1 MAFRILSEKEL
12 ALLSDK
18 ERQIYETEYKDH
30 CERKAFIERLEYL
43 EGVEFPKV
51 KPKKPTIK
59 RIKSPDISRISPEQF
74 TVKQPDIF
82 RDGKRFSA
90 TAGKKP
96 PVRKIGDV
104 KTASLPTVC
113 VPRSESSV
121 SVAEYKLKPL
131 AAFDMSSVKKPD
143 SAVKVKDT
151 GFSISALPEIGIAS
165 ATAAVEM
172 HEYSVKNAE
181 GVTVCDTSS
190 FKAVNVPDAKV
201 ELLAGN
207 VVPAAPVAAGECSV
221 SDYKCTDI
229 PDVKIAEAS
238 VSEKQAGVQFK
249 AEVPGAFV
257 AKAEISEVKPA
268 GDFKAELPGR
278 IVTKTDVPEIKPVG
292 DFRAELPGGIVT
304 KTDVPEVKP
313 VGDFRAELPGGI
325 VTKTDVP
332 EVKPV
337 VDFKAELPGRIVAK
351 TDVPEVKP
359 VGGFKAELPSGITV
373 KTDVPEVKPVGGF
386 KAQIPGKFV
395 AEVPDLDIEFNLK
408 QPEKAALKPVQPE
421 IPVVNC
427 RVSEYTPEPVKEIAV
442 PVIGELPTL
451 NADTDIKTAQPFVA
465 KPVNINV
472 NLDVKANNI
481 AEVKPFIAK
490 TEIPDSSETL
500 EKILG
505 SLR

>member
-249 AEVPGAFV
+249 AEIPGAFV
-257 AKAEISEVKPA
+257 AKADVPEVKPA
-268 GDFKAELPGR
+268 GDFRLY
-278 IVTKTDVPEIKPVG
+278 VG
-292 DFRAELPGGIVT
+292 
-304 KTDVPEVKP
+304 
-313 VGDFRAELPGGI
+313 
-325 VTKTDVP
+325 
-332 EVKPV
+332 
-337 VDFKAELPGRIVAK
+337 
-351 TDVPEVKP
+351 
-359 VGGFKAELPSGITV
+359 
-373 KTDVPEVKPVGGF
+373 
-386 KAQIPGKFV
+386 
-395 AEVPDLDIEFNLK
+395 N
-408 QPEKAALKPVQPE
+408 
-421 IPVVNC
+421 
-427 RVSEYTPEPVKEIAV
+427 VSLCDYSA
-442 PVIGELPTL
+442 
-451 NADTDIKTAQPFVA
+451 
-465 KPVNINV
+465 
-472 NLDVKANNI
+472 
-481 AEVKPFIAK
+481 
-490 TEIPDSSETL
+490 
-500 EKILG
+500 
-505 SLR
+505 R